1 MDISAFLNPLF
12 SAGNPVLPNTS
23 VMGFAL
29 FVVWATVLGSGA
41 LLLADK
47 LARPY
52 RLGLALLV
60 IVLTLVPGESS
71 PAYWLGLSF
80 QTPSLMSGLICLAWA
95 LGQLRQDT
103 GQSAP
108 VLVEQPKA
116 LIILSL
122 LGVGLGWVLLLDTL
136 AWFPVSIYAWGFS
149 AAAVVLLVML
159 AALGWLLSG
168 ALGANLICLG
178 VLALFVLT
186 RLPTGNVWDALID
199 PWLWVALQAGWLV
212 SAARRLRV
220 GRRTTPA
227 TRV

>member
-1 MDISAFLNPLF
+1 MDISAFFQTFF
-12 SAGNPVLPNTS
+12 SASSPVLPNTT
-23 VMGFAL
+23 VMGAAL
-29 FVVWATVLGSGA
+29 FVVWASVLGSGT
-41 LLLADK
+41 LLLAAK

-80 QTPSLMSGLICLAWA
+80 QTPSLMSALLCLVWA
-95 LGQLRQDT
+95 LGHLRQDT
-103 GQSAP
+103 GTMAQANAG
-108 VLVEQPKA
+108 KTRA
-116 LIILSL
+116 LTVLSL

-136 AWFPVSIYAWGFS
+136 AWFPVSVYAWGFS
-149 AAAVVLLVML
+149 AAALVLLVIL
-159 AALGWLLSG
+159 AVLAWLLSG
-168 ALGANLICLG
+168 NWGTNLIGVG

-212 SAARRLRV
+212 SAVGRLRAV
-220 GRRTTPA
+220 RRSTPA
-227 TRV
+227 TRA

>member
-12 SAGNPVLPNTS
+12 YASNPVLPNAS
-23 VMGFAL
+23 VMAVAL
-29 FVVWATVLGSGA
+29 VVVWAIVLGSGT
-41 LLLADK
+41 LLAAGK

-52 RLGLALLV
+52 RLGLALWV
-60 IVLTLVPGESS
+60 MALTLVPGESS

-80 QTPSLMSGLICLAWA
+80 QTPSLMSGLICLVWA
-95 LGQLRQDT
+95 LGRLRQDA
-103 GQSAP
+103 GHIAP

-116 LIILSL
+116 LKILSL
-122 LGVGLGWVLLLDTL
+122 LGVVLGWVLLLDTL
-136 AWFPVSIYAWGFS
+136 AWFSVSVYAWGFS

-168 ALGANLICLG
+168 NTAVNRLCLG

-212 SAARRLRV
+212 SAARRLRAW
-220 GRRTTPA
+220 RRSTPA